1 MDRPHIVL
9 IAAVSDNG
17 VIGRDGDMP
26 WHLPDDLKRFK
37 SITMGHPIVMGR
49 RTWESIGR
57 PLPGRTN
64 IIMTRNKA
72 FAARGASVAHS
83 IPEVVEYCNDG
94 TIMVIGGGEI
104 YRMFLSIADRVELTR
119 VHTTLDGDTTFPELV
134 ESDWLRNESTSHE
147 ADDRHAYAMTFES
160 WSRTNL
166 AMPK

>member
-64 IIMTRNKA
+64 IIMTRNRA
-72 FAARGASVAHS
+72 FAAGDASVAHS
-83 IPEVVEYCNDG
+83 ISEVVEYCNDG

-134 ESDWLRNESTSHE
+134 ESDWLCNEPTSHE

>member
-64 IIMTRNKA
+64 IIMTRNRA
-72 FAARGASVAHS
+72 FAAGDASVAHS
-83 IPEVVEYCNDG
+83 ISEVVEYCNDG

-134 ESDWLRNESTSHE
+134 ESDWLCNESTSHKT
-147 ADDRHAYAMTFES
+147 DDRHAYAMTFES
-160 WSRTNL
+160 WSRTNRT
-166 AMPK
+166 MSK